1 MRLFTLIFA
10 LSAISI
16 ASAQNTIYSY
26 AIANWKN
33 GPMVYMTPVI
43 ETTEAVR
50 TSELLDRFKKEY
62 AEFRDAADIDLLRFA
77 TLEEATADRGT
88 LHRKY
93 GMRKLEVVILEPVK
107 EQDVPADLPAR

>member
-1 MRLFTLIFA
+1 MRSLLALLFVSFA
-10 LSAISI
+10 AI

-33 GPMVYMTPVI
+33 GPIVYMTPVI

-62 AEFRDAADIDLLRFA
+62 PEFREAADVDLLRFA
-77 TLEEATADRGT
+77 TLEEAGLDRET
-88 LHRKY
+88 LRRKY
-93 GMRKLEVVILEPVK
+93 GMRKLEVVLLDPK
-107 EQDVPADLPAR
+107 